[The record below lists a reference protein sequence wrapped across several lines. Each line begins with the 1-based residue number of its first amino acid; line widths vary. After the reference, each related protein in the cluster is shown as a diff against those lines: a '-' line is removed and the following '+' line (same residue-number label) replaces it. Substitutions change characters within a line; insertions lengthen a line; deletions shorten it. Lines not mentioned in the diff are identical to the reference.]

1 MGQEHMN
8 AMKCWVAAAAM
19 VTLTGAARAEL
30 VNLGDGTVKDTNTNL
45 IWLKNW
51 EAQALRPLER
61 PWVTQKN
68 WADNLNFAGSTDW
81 RLPDISEYRAL
92 YAAYGDLVSFDD
104 PATNT
109 KPFDRVFHL
118 PYWSGTLLGSDEA
131 WAFAMSSGRELL
143 GSLEYSETLATAVRT
158 APVPEPQ
165 TWAMLIMG
173 LGVVTAALRR
183 RPR

>member
-1 MGQEHMN
+1 MN

-19 VTLTGAARAEL
+19 VTLTGAAQAEL
-30 VNLGDGTVKDTNTNL
+30 VDLGDGTVKDTKTNL
-45 IWLKNW
+45 IWMKNW
-51 EAQALRPLER
+51 QAQALQPLEQ
-61 PWVTQKN
+61 PWKYQKN
-68 WADNLNFAGSTDW
+68 WADSLNFAGSTDW
-81 RLPDISEYRAL
+81 RLPEISEYRAL
-92 YAAYGDLVSFDD
+92 YAAYGDLTTYED

-109 KPFDRVFHL
+109 KPFDLVHFL
-118 PYWSGTLLGSDEA
+118 PYWSGTVEGSYEA
-131 WAFAMSSGRELL
+131 WAFAMSSGTELL
-143 GSLEYSETLATAVRT
+143 GSLEYSETLATAVRA